1 MKAFARTC
9 WELLLL
15 RSAPNAFPKSW
26 TLLALFAAAY
36 FLTDALVALAQGFR
50 ATPLLLQTVFDTGL
64 QALFFGALLGVK
76 WLLPR
81 FNQAL
86 TAWYGVG
93 TIFNLLFLP
102 VALLS
107 LLLPNQ
113 FTLLLVPFVL
123 LLAWNVAVLAH
134 ILRPSLN
141 IGPAFALVI
150 AAFCMVVNLIVVGSL
165 FPLD

>member
-1 MKAFARTC
+1 MKAFVRTC

-15 RSAPNAFPKSW
+15 KSAPNAFPKSW

-50 ATPLLLQTVFDTGL
+50 AMPLLLQTAFDTGL
-64 QALFFGALLGVK
+64 QALFFGALLTVK

-102 VALLS
+102 VALLT
-107 LLLPNQ
+107 LLLPAQ
-113 FTLLLVPFVL
+113 STLLLVPVLL
-123 LLAWNVAVLAH
+123 LLAWSVAVLAN

-150 AAFCMVVNLIVVGSL
+150 AAVCVFVNQVTLESL
-165 FPLD
+165 FPLN